1 MDGRR
6 SALISSY
13 SPIFYS
19 AFPFY
24 FRIVEPKVISSFSS
38 IFIVS
43 RRTIFFVS
51 EFPPSSPTNFTVID
65 FYPSLFEDRKRDRKR
80 ACISPIPKSFLH
92 FVCQGKGLPEDG
104 TIYACVFQ
112 RRKRARRESFPE
124 SFARKVKGEWSE
136 G

>member
-6 SALISSY
+6 SALISSH

-43 RRTIFFVS
+43 NAQFFVS

-65 FYPSLFEDRKRDRKR
+65 SYPSLFEDRKRDRKR
-80 ACISPIPKSFLH
+80 ACIPKSFLH
-92 FVCQGKGLPEDG
+92 VVCQGKGLPEDG